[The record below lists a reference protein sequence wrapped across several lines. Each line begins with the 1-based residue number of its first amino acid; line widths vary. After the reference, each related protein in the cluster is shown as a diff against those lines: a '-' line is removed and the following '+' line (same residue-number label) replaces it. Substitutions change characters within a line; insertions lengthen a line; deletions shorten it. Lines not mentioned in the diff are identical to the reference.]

1 MKYYLDTDQSGHWY
15 IVPVDRSQEWSE
27 WQELDDDDERAWEAP
42 EWAQMV
48 GGAPQAVQFENPEV
62 NFG

>member
-1 MKYYLDTDQSGHWY
+1 MQYYLDTDQSGHWY
-15 IVPVDRSQEWSE
+15 IVPIDRAHEWSE
-27 WQELDDDDERAWEAP
+27 WQELDDDDPAAWDAP

-48 GGAPQAVQFENPEV
+48 GGAPQVVQFENPEV